1 MSSKHNDQAE
11 SLRRK
16 NKAYRELEEKESTS
30 LPPRSETHS
39 KASKKLNWKIRFPAA
54 RILLVIFLIIVVA
67 AVLTPLWLDL

>member
-16 NKAYRELEEKESTS
+16 NREYRELEEKESTF

-39 KASKKLNWKIRFPAA
+39 KASKKMKWKIRFPAA
-54 RILLVIFLIIVVA
+54 RMLLVIFLIIVVL
-67 AVLTPLWLDL
+67 AVLTPLWIDL